1 MRASQEDAGC
11 ALPSGRD
18 GRDGIPGQP
27 GRDGIP
33 GIIINMDTHVFR
45 LLKKEAKF
53 MYLMKG
59 TKVLTL
65 GAGR

>member
-18 GRDGIPGQP
+18 GRDGIPGLP

-33 GIIINMDTHVFR
+33 GIIIIMGIHVLR
-45 LLKKEAKF
+45 LLNDNTATLAKNF
-53 MYLMKG
+53 KDL
-59 TKVLTL
+59 
-65 GAGR
+65 

>member
-1 MRASQEDAGC
+1 MSASQEDAGC

-33 GIIINMDTHVFR
+33 GIIIIHVFS
-45 LLKKEAKF
+45 LLKKEPKF
-53 MYLMKG
+53 MYLIII
-59 TKVLTL
+59 VY
-65 GAGR
+65 